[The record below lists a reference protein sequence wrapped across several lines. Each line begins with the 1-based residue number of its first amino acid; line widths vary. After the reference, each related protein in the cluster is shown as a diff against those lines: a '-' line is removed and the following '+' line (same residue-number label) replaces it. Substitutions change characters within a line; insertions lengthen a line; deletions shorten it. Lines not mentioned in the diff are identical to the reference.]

1 MKKLLLSLA
10 TLLCGAGAWGQ
21 RVTDLPELTTDLDN
35 PVYYVMH
42 NTRSTSGGLIYFDAA
57 DNGSIKDNNPS
68 VLTDAYKFYFTD
80 AGNGKVKICNK
91 ATDLKLAGP
100 KQWTADGADC
110 VIAVTPHSSQ
120 AGLSIRFGYNNG
132 TNSDYLNEQNY
143 DGGYTEWRADDEGS
157 IFMLEKVEDVHMPVA
172 GQTYIIES
180 PLFVN
185 TSGNMKG
192 MTIATDAEA
201 ATWNT
206 VKYNNANDQWVCN
219 MNDEGNKISLK
230 NVATG
235 QYLNGT
241 ALSATE
247 VFGDIRYWGCG
258 QFNVIINS
266 VTYHAGDHNSG
277 SGANGSLIT
286 WNGGLNSASAWK
298 FVKANAN
305 EFAIAFYDKSPVK
318 ITTDDSDKKYF
329 AIKSGRGDAYW
340 YTLTDDNKIHL
351 NEFTGA
357 DNQLWYLKATMNEA
371 GDKAYVQLFPKNG
384 DGKAMSYRNTSD
396 GANKIVGQALDTEGW
411 TNMWKLIYV
420 DGIGHCRMQ
429 TSDETNYLSNHT
441 GTTENMGLYNG
452 SIDTDTGTQMYIYDT
467 NGAFRELNNL
477 ISEATQRTSNTI
489 YGYYKPSD
497 VFTAAMTEANG
508 RTLLNTV
515 SEVLNSWLG
524 LKTAVSGLE
533 QILPTP
539 GFYRIKNY
547 GEDGTGNAYLIA
559 GTEGRVKFK
568 NGEDTQISSVFYYDG
583 TKLVSYANGLYFG
596 NNNTNFMNYSSSVGA
611 EYNIQFE
618 SDYRM
623 DGKCFVKFPGGAG
636 NTTNCERYL
645 NCGSVTTEGGE
656 VQTDAGGSV
665 TISTTDMR
673 YRYNIEPVQWLPVM
687 KPASNNGYATIFSP
701 VALALKSNLE
711 AYVAESTENGRVQ
724 MTSVDVVPANTG
736 VILKSYE
743 GVETDADNGY
753 VYLQIVSNTDAP
765 ESKLKGTLADE
776 YITPEADTKC
786 YVLATPTDK
795 ETAFYKA
802 ALNQQGNSAF
812 VNNGFKAYL
821 PVANGTVPARFLFDF
836 GTETGIEDINGA
848 ETETNA
854 VIYDL
859 SGRRVQ
865 NAQKG
870 IYIINGKKV
879 IK

>member
-21 RVTDLPELTTDLDN
+21 RVTDLPELSTAEN

-42 NTRSTSGGLIYFDAA
+42 NTRSEGGLIYFD
-57 DNGSIKDNNPS
+57 GTTIKDNNPT
-68 VLTDAYKFYFTD
+68 VLTDAYKFYFTGED
-80 AGNGKVKICNK
+80 YEHVKIHNVAAGNKMLVNHETWNETGSEC
-91 ATDLKLAGP
+91 T
-100 KQWTADGADC
+100 
-110 VIAVTPHSSQ
+110 IAVTPHSSN
-120 AGLSIRFGYNNG
+120 AGLSIRFAY
-132 TNSDYLNEQNY
+132 TNENYKDFLNELNQGR
-143 DGGYTEWRADDEGS
+143 DGYTEWSANDDGS
-157 IFMLEKVEDVHMPVA
+157 IFVIEKVEDVAMPEV
-172 GQTYIIES
+172 GKEYIITP
-180 PLFVN
+180 PLFTNVQCSIKGIYDDN
-185 TSGNMKG
+185 GTAKWHSVSLSNDNDIWIVGTTSDG
-192 MTIATDAEA
+192 
-201 ATWNT
+201 
-206 VKYNNANDQWVCN
+206 
-219 MNDEGNKISLK
+219 KITLK
-230 NVATG
+230 NKGTG
-235 QYLNGT
+235 KYLNGT
-241 ALSATE
+241 GGGNTANGTQDDEIGAT
-247 VFGDIRYWGCG
+247 ISYLARG
-258 QFNVIINS
+258 QYNITISGGNPL
-266 VTYHAGDHNSG
+266 HAAGHNSG
-277 SGANGSLIT
+277 NGADGNVVK
-286 WNGGLNSASAWK
+286 WAGGLNSASAWK

-305 EFAIAFYDKSPVK
+305 EFAVAFYDKSPVK

-384 DGKAMSYRNTSD
+384 DGKAMSYQNSNNAAD
-396 GANKIVGQALDTEGW
+396 KIVGQVLGTDGW
-411 TNMWKLIYV
+411 SNTWKLIYV

-429 TSDETNYLSNHT
+429 TSDEANYLSNN
-441 GTTENMGLYNG
+441 GGVGNNMGMWSG
-452 SIDTDTGTQMYIYDT
+452 SPESDTGTQMYIYDV
-467 NGAFRELNNL
+467 NGALQEIYSQVAYVREK
-477 ISEATQRTSNTI
+477 TSYDICDYFEPFTAEL
-489 YGYYKPSD
+489 
-497 VFTAAMTEANG
+497 TAAMEKANG
-508 RTLLNTV
+508 CHSQNTV
-515 SEVLNSWLG
+515 QEIILAWFELQNASSTEVQNQL
-524 LKTAVSGLE
+524 
-533 QILPTP
+533 QP
-539 GFYRIKNY
+539 GFYRIYNNADNAY
-547 GEDGTGNAYLIA
+547 MLSGTG
-559 GTEGRVKFK
+559 TGRVLFK
-568 NGEDTQISSVFYYDG
+568 KKTNDENVNGVNSIFYYDG
-583 TKLVSYANGLYFG
+583 EKLVSYENGLFIQKANGDKLSYAAATNVGGGEPIYFVHKL
-596 NNNTNFMNYSSSVGA
+596 S
-611 EYNIQFE
+611 
-618 SDYRM
+618 M
-623 DGKCFVKFPGGAG
+623 DGKCYIKFHADNRYFHCAAG
-636 NTTNCERYL
+636 NDTDETIE
-645 NCGSVTTEGGE
+645 
-656 VQTDAGGSV
+656 TDAGNGSDPGV
-665 TISTTDMR
+665 GPYWFTIQ
-673 YRYNIEPVQWLPVM
+673 PVQWLPVM

-776 YITPEADTKC
+776 YIIPEADTKC

-802 ALNQQGNSAF
+802 ALNQNQQGNSAF

-821 PVANGTVPARFLFDF
+821 PVANGTAPARFLFDF